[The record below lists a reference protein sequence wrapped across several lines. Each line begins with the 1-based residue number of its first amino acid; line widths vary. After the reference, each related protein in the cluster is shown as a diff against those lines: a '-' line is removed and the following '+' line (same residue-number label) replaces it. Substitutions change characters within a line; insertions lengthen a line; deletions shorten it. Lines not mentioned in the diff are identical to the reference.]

1 MELLPSIFVYGST
14 SRWWEISIRE
24 LAGHHLGGCVMCCIV
39 SKCEHVAIDTY
50 IDVEMCVR
58 INSPM
63 DMTIKTNYWKKRLKQ
78 KLAKPKKEN
87 FSDIHMF
94 MLCHAIRLNDHW
106 KLIDML
112 IFGILMITG
121 RKRRNKNKRIEYKL
135 KFEPYN
141 VQSKRKVFQFEKS
154 RAKHFNGMP
163 IFWYLKWQ
171 TMSQKHRW
179 VSCCVLF
186 IHSTFSLALSLTP
199 ALCRSHANLADIREK
214 FSQVEWDN
222 EFHYR
227 FAEYCR
233 FFFKKQIS

>member
-1 MELLPSIFVYGST
+1 MGNFHSRIGRTSFGWVCDVLYCKQVWACGYRYLHRCRNVCSYKFPNGYDDQNKLLKEASEAKVGKTEKRKLFGYPYAHALSCDSSQRPLKT
-14 SRWWEISIRE
+14 DWHANLW
-24 LAGHHLGGCVMCCIV
+24 
-39 SKCEHVAIDTY
+39 
-50 IDVEMCVR
+50 
-58 INSPM
+58 NS
-63 DMTIKTNYWKKRLKQ
+63 
-78 KLAKPKKEN
+78 
-87 FSDIHMF
+87 
-94 MLCHAIRLNDHW
+94 NDHRNW
-106 KLIDML
+106 
-112 IFGILMITG
+112 
-121 RKRRNKNKRIEYKL
+121 RKGDDKKYKRIEYKL

-199 ALCRSHANLADIREK
+199 ALCRSYANLADIREK

-233 FFFKKQIS
+233 FFF